1 LDKAS
6 LDFTKLKDSSEAL
19 QKEKLLEASQLQ
31 GEIDALKLHRNNEQ
45 EVITKLSNELEIKTY
60 SFEEKLKVQHDQL
73 SNRMQVMRT
82 EFETESQRAAV
93 EIERLTVALQ
103 QKDERFK
110 TQQEKLRSLLTDHD
124 KLKDTLAHLEAKNE
138 KMANEF
144 SASKFQL
151 SQELKTQKDNLMVG
165 IKNWGNY
172 FLFICVVS
180 FFPLQKKV
188 SGLELEIKNKE
199 AKMLE
204 LERDKNVSP
213 R

>member
-45 EVITKLSNELEIKTY
+45 EVMKKLANELEIKTY

-124 KLKDTLAHLEAKNE
+124 KLKDTLAHLEAKHE

-144 SASKFQL
+144 SASKFQF
-151 SQELKTQKDNLMVG
+151 SQELKTQKDNLIVG
-165 IKNWGNY
+165 IKNWENY
-172 FLFICVVS
+172 FLFICTVT
-180 FFPLQKKV
+180 FFPL
-188 SGLELEIKNKE
+188 
-199 AKMLE
+199 
-204 LERDKNVSP
+204 
-213 R
+213 